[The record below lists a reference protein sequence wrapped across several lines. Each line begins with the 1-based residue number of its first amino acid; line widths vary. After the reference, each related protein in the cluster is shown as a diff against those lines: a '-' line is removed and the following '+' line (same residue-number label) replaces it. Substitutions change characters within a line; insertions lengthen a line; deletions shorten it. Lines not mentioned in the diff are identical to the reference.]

1 MPIFFG
7 AAGWFKKPKPTEWL
21 NAGLPYFAT
30 PNQLG
35 PAPGSMPLN

>member
-7 AAGWFKKPKPTEWL
+7 AAKKPKPTEWL

-35 PAPGSMPLN
+35 PARR

>member
-7 AAGWFKKPKPTEWL
+7 AAKKHKPTEWL

-35 PAPGSMPLN
+35 PARI